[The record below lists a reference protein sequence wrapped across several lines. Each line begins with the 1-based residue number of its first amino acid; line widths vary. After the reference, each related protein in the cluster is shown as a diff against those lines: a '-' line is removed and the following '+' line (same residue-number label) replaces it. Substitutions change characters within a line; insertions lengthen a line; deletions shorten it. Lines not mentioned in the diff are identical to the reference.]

1 MHAAADRAVP
11 MRLTS
16 YTDYALRTLMF
27 LALNRDRLVTIG
39 DIAQTH
45 NIAKNHLTKVVHQL
59 GTLGYVETVRG
70 RSGGLRLGREPRD
83 ITIGDVVRDTET
95 DFYMA
100 SCFDEGAP
108 GCLYASGCELKGALA
123 RATHA
128 YLEVLDSVTLEQMV
142 AHDPRQKA
150 AGAQPIELH
159 FKRAA
164 A

>member
-1 MHAAADRAVP
+1 

-16 YTDYALRTLMF
+16 YTDYALRTLMY
-27 LALNRDRLVTIG
+27 LALNRGRLATIG
-39 DIAQTH
+39 DIAEVH

-59 GTLGYVETVRG
+59 GTLGFVETVRG

-83 ITIGDVVRDTET
+83 IVIGDVVRHTET

-100 SCFDEGAP
+100 ACFDESSS
-108 GCLYASGCELKGALA
+108 GCLYSAGCEMRGALA
-123 RATHA
+123 RATKA
-128 YLEVLDSVTLEQMV
+128 FLDVLDGITLEDMV
-142 AHDPRQKA
+142 ARDPQA
-150 AGAQPIELH
+150 AVPGLQPIQLH

>member
-1 MHAAADRAVP
+1 

-39 DIAQTH
+39 DIAETH

-70 RSGGLRLGREPRD
+70 RSGGLRLGKEPEQIRV
-83 ITIGDVVRDTET
+83 GDVVRDTET

-100 SCFDEGAP
+100 ACFDEAAN
-108 GCLYASGCELKGALA
+108 GCLYSAGCEMKGALA

-128 YLEVLDSVTLEQMV
+128 FLEVLDNVTLAQMV
-142 AHDPRQKA
+142 ARDPRA
-150 AGAQPIELH
+150 ARPAGDPGLRPIQLH
-159 FKRAA
+159 FKRPAA

>member
-1 MHAAADRAVP
+1 

-16 YTDYALRTLMF
+16 YTDYALRTLMY
-27 LALNRDRLVTIG
+27 LALNRDRLATIG
-39 DIAQTH
+39 DIAQVH

-59 GTLGYVETVRG
+59 GMLGYVETVRG

-83 ITIGDVVRDTET
+83 IRVGDVVRHTET

-100 SCFDEGAP
+100 ACFDKNSS
-108 GCLYASGCELKGALA
+108 GCLYSAGCEMRSVLGQ
-123 RATHA
+123 ATQA
-128 YLEVLDSVTLEQMV
+128 FLDVLDGVTLEQMV
-142 AHDPRQKA
+142 ARDPM
-150 AGAQPIELH
+150 GAPGVHPIELH